1 MSDTNTSTVA
11 TPPINPLDEAKAA
24 LSKAKIHLMTKP
36 DSVFFT
42 TLCFSMH
49 HVWTDRVPTAACDG
63 KKIYW
68 NPQFFMGL
76 ANKEEQVFLMLHETM
91 HAAYLHMDPV
101 RTNGRCKD
109 RWNIAADHV
118 INLQLIERGFRMPT
132 GKNAGV
138 ADTQFTGMS
147 AEEVYALLP
156 ENPGKPNM
164 ADLEAPEGDVEQV
177 RADMQDAL
185 VRASIQSKMA
195 NDKPGTIP
203 GEIEIFLNKL
213 LNPKLPWFRI
223 LQKYLQSYAKND
235 YTFKKPNRRFFPRHH
250 LPSLY
255 SEDLIDLAIAVD
267 TSGSVTDADFLRFV
281 SETHAILKM
290 MKPSKITL
298 VQFDTDIKSVD
309 EVKSVQELRRVK
321 FTGRGGTN
329 VMPVIQWANDTKPQL
344 LLVFSDGDFHF
355 YGLETKVNTLWLIH
369 EKPNFRAPFGKV
381 IHYTI

>member
-1 MSDTNTSTVA
+1 MTHTSAITVDSLA
-11 TPPINPLDEAKAA
+11 EAKAA

-42 TLCFSMH
+42 TLCFSMQ

-91 HAAYLHMDPV
+91 HAAYMHMDPV
-101 RTNGRCKD
+101 RTNGRCHD

-118 INLQLIERGFRMPT
+118 INLQLIDRGFKMPT
-132 GKNAGV
+132 GKNAGM
-138 ADTQFTGMS
+138 ADAKFKGMS
-147 AEEVYALLP
+147 AEEVYKLLP
-156 ENPGKPNM
+156 DNPGKPSM
-164 ADLEAPEGDVEQV
+164 SDLEAPEGDIEQV
-177 RADMQDAL
+177 RSDMQDAL

-195 NDKPGTIP
+195 QDKPGTIP

-223 LQKYLQSYAKND
+223 LQKYLQNFAKND
-235 YTFKKPNRRFFPRHH
+235 YTFRIPNRRFFPKHH

-255 SEDLIDLAIAVD
+255 SNTLIDLAIAVD
-267 TSGSVTDADFLRFV
+267 TSGSVSDADFLRFV
-281 SETHAILKM
+281 SETHGILKM

-298 VQFDTDIKSVD
+298 IQFDTAIKSVN
-309 EVKSVQELRRVK
+309 EVKSVQELMQVK
-321 FTGRGGTN
+321 FKGRGGTEIE
-329 VMPVIQWANDTKPQL
+329 PVINWANEKKPQL
-344 LLVFSDGDFHF
+344 LLIFSDGQFRF
-355 YGLETKVNTLWLIH
+355 YNHETKVNTLWLIH
-369 EKPNFRAPFGKV
+369 ENPNFISPFGKV